1 MTLIKTKIIEVFQT
15 AGGMEQ
21 RELGFTEIGPIMVI
35 RASDPSDNP
44 PPQRITIG
52 GNAYLI
58 VDQQWEI
65 NAMAVSA
72 DSLEVISGHP
82 ATQTVTVL
90 AVPRDS
96 IVLMPEKKGL
106 VL

>member
-1 MTLIKTKIIEVFQT
+1 MGLIRTKIVEVFQT
-15 AGGMEQ
+15 AMGMEQ
-21 RELGFTEIGPIMVI
+21 RELGYTEIGPIMVI
-35 RASDPSDNP
+35 RASEPQDNP

-52 GNAYLI
+52 GNAYCI

-72 DSLEVISGHP
+72 ESLEVVAGHP